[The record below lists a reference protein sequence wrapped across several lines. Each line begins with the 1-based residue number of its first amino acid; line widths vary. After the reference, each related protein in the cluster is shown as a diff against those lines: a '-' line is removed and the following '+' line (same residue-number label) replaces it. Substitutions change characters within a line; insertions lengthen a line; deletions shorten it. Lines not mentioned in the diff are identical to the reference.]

1 MAAVISNQSEVIGI
15 FGQLIRNQE
24 KKLVQIG
31 PKTWPKILAQI
42 GLYSLG
48 PRPLFINEWDRF
60 ISNFWMWKRE
70 RTSVSSRLSGS
81 ISATATANKAD
92 WNFIFLSK
100 IYFFLFLLIEVP
112 LELLFIKQSIKVLE
126 DLPPLLRDRDILR
139 GPLKFEIANLQL
151 DFTNIFQLKAINGCF
166 HAQFQD

>member
-1 MAAVISNQSEVIGI
+1 
-15 FGQLIRNQE
+15 
-24 KKLVQIG
+24 
-31 PKTWPKILAQI
+31 
-42 GLYSLG
+42 
-48 PRPLFINEWDRF
+48 
-60 ISNFWMWKRE
+60 MWKRE

-81 ISATATANKAD
+81 ISATVTANKAD

-100 IYFFLFLLIEVP
+100 IYFFLLLLIEVP

-139 GPLKFEIANLQL
+139 GPLKFEIVNLQL
-151 DFTNIFQLKAINGCF
+151 DVTNIFQLKAINGCF